1 MTIEIDILNGDASW
15 KRTEPLHTA
24 VFGQADRRDTAMGP
38 YQVGH
43 ADLRVLIDAPE
54 GGLACHVGIYFRTID
69 WNGNKI
75 HVGGIG
81 GVMTREDCRGRG
93 YASLALAA
101 AIDTMRA
108 NEAVRFAL
116 LFCEEHNVA
125 FYRARGWEPFEG
137 EIWCEQPDGRIRFDL
152 MAPVRVRHQT
162 RTAAG
167 ADRSLRPAVVTISFS
182 LRHRLQRGRSRGI
195 AAARAVDEMHV
206 VGAHHRRA

>member
-15 KRTEPLHTA
+15 TRTEPLHNA
-24 VFGQADRRDTAMGP
+24 VFGQEIVAKLP
-38 YQVGH
+38 WGH
-43 ADLRVLIDAPE
+43 IKWAHAELRVLIDAPE

-116 LFCEEHNVA
+116 LFCEEHNYA
-125 FYRARGWEPFEG
+125 FYRARGWEPFDRRNLVRAAG
-137 EIWCEQPDGRIRFDL
+137 WAHPLRSDG
-152 MAPVRVRHQT
+152 AVRVRHQA
-162 RTAAG
+162 RAAAG
-167 ADRSLRPAVVTISFS
+167 ADRSLRPAVVTIPLRYAIAFS
-182 LRHRLQRGRSRGI
+182 AV
-195 AAARAVDEMHV
+195 AAVA
-206 VGAHHRRA
+206 